1 MDFTTVL
8 CDQFH
13 LQPWQVN
20 NVIQLLDEGNTIPF
34 IARYRKEAHG
44 TLDDQVIR
52 ELSERLDY
60 LRNLQ
65 KRKEEVGEAIAA
77 QEAMT
82 GELQAALDAAATLA
96 EVEDIYRPYRPK
108 RMTRATKAKERGLE
122 PLAQRIYAQ
131 EKDSPYPIDMAA
143 EFVNPEKEVETP
155 EDALSGALDI
165 IAEEISDDAGIR
177 RRLRVI
183 ALSQGVVVSRA
194 AKPDEDSV
202 YSQYYDYREPAA
214 KIAGHRVLA
223 IDRGEREEFLKVSL
237 ELDQDKAMNIVNS
250 VALKGPSPCDEAVS
264 EAALDAYT
272 RLIFPSVERELR
284 STLSENAQEAAIK
297 VFSVNLRNLL
307 MQPPVKGKVA
317 MGLDPGYRT
326 GCKVAV
332 VDATGRVLDTGVIY
346 PTHSQSR
353 VQEAKALVSRM
364 IQKYQV
370 EVIAIGNGTASKET
384 EMFTAE
390 VLSNL
395 PQQDKERCAYMVV
408 SEAGAS
414 VYSASK
420 LAAEEFP
427 QFDLTL
433 RSAVSIARRLQDPL
447 AELVKIDPKAIG
459 VGQYQHDMPKK
470 RLDEALGGVVED
482 CVNNV
487 GVDLNTAS
495 PSLLERISGLSA
507 AVSKN
512 IVKYREENGAFTSRN
527 ELKKVNKL
535 GPKAFV
541 QCAGFL
547 RVPESKN
554 VLDNTGV
561 HPESYG
567 AAKELLKLC
576 GFEEDDVKNGSL
588 SGLADKVA
596 ALGEES
602 VAQQI
607 GVGVPTLQDIVKEL
621 LKPGRDPRD
630 ELPPPLL
637 RTDILE
643 LKDLKPGMELTGTV
657 RNVIDFGAFVD
668 IGVHQD
674 GLVHISQICN
684 KYIKHP
690 SEVLK
695 VGDIVKVWVLNAD
708 PVKKRIGL
716 TMKEPKQ

>member
-1 MDFTTVL
+1 
-8 CDQFH
+8 
-13 LQPWQVN
+13 
-20 NVIQLLDEGNTIPF
+20 
-34 IARYRKEAHG
+34 
-44 TLDDQVIR
+44 
-52 ELSERLDY
+52 
-60 LRNLQ
+60 
-65 KRKEEVGEAIAA
+65 
-77 QEAMT
+77 
-82 GELQAALDAAATLA
+82 
-96 EVEDIYRPYRPK
+96 
-108 RMTRATKAKERGLE
+108 MTRATKAKERGLE

-250 VALKGPSPCDEAVS
+250 VALKGPSPCYEAVS

-621 LKPGRDPRD
+621 PKAWTGPQRRAAAPLAPHRYFGTERPEARHGAYRHGTQRDRFRRLCGYRRAPGRA
-630 ELPPPLL
+630 
-637 RTDILE
+637 
-643 LKDLKPGMELTGTV
+643 GTHLS
-657 RNVIDFGAFVD
+657 NL
-668 IGVHQD
+668 Q
-674 GLVHISQICN
+674 
-684 KYIKHP
+684 
-690 SEVLK
+690 
-695 VGDIVKVWVLNAD
+695 
-708 PVKKRIGL
+708 
-716 TMKEPKQ
+716 

>member
-250 VALKGPSPCDEAVS
+250 VALKGPSPCYEAVS
-264 EAALDAYT
+264 EAAQDAYT

-346 PTHSQSR
+346 PTPSQSR

-576 GFEEDDVKNGSL
+576 GFGEDDVKNGSL